1 MVIGGGDV
9 MKFSEIQKKEVIDA
23 TKGSFLGY
31 VQDATIDIENGK
43 VESLHISG
51 GERSLFFDT
60 KKGELKKVRLQDITI
75 IGKDIV
81 LVGKKE
87 KKE

>member
-1 MVIGGGDV
+1 MR
-9 MKFSEIQKKEVIDA
+9 FSEIQRKEVIDA

-51 GERSLFFDT
+51 GERALFFDA
-60 KKGELKKVRLQDITI
+60 KKNDVKKVRLSDISI

-81 LVGKKE
+81 LVSKKE
-87 KKE
+87 REE